1 MGLLSRSIFRE
12 VLAGAGL
19 GTLLFSFVLFLQRIS
34 LLFEQLVRGA
44 ASSST
49 VGYLFLLVM
58 PFTLMMTLPVGVL
71 VGVLIGLSRM
81 SSDGEIIA
89 MRAAGVPGRK
99 VLGPVM
105 VFAVIGTLL
114 TAACSLYLTPY
125 SIRETVRILNQIIAD
140 QMTAEIQPR
149 VFAEQFPNKTIYI
162 GDVISGPVTRWRN
175 VFIADMTPPEQRKR
189 STQEASGEAPRITI
203 ASEAIAV
210 PDSANNRIR
219 LRLVGGST
227 HEVGKEAGQYFN
239 TAFPLMDQSLEAQK
253 PAEKQARA
261 YSDMETNLLFAEAK
275 QSREADIELQRRLS
289 LPPACI
295 LLALVGI
302 PLGVSSR
309 KAGKSAAFVLTVFL
323 AFLYFMAQV
332 SLLGLAKQGTLSPAM
347 AAWAPN
353 ALFAIV
359 GLVLLVRLETPGDRD
374 LVGAIRGWFLE
385 TFSGL
390 AERYRSKRER
400 LARRAPR
407 TTIRLMPQLIDTYV
421 LSEFLFYFFI
431 CLVSFVVLTQVF
443 TFFELLSDVIRH
455 QIPMEKVFRYH
466 LFLGP
471 KFIYDYSPVA
481 VLVGVLITFSIMANQ
496 NEVTA
501 FKASGVSLY
510 RLSAPILLAGI
521 LLSSALFAFDHYV
534 VPDANLIQDG
544 IRAEIKGKAP
554 QTYLRP
560 DRKWIYG
567 HDSRIY
573 YYKYFDPAEK
583 VMVGVHVYELDPKTF
598 RLARH
603 ISAERAQWQQSMSA
617 WVFQNGWVRDMQDL
631 RIKRYEEYQVR
642 TFPEIDEQPDYFLIE
657 EKQYK
662 QMNFQQL
669 DDYIQDLK
677 QSGFDTIR
685 LQVQFH
691 RKFSVPLF
699 AFILAVIAVP
709 FSFMGGRRGAMA
721 SVGASFGIAIAYRA
735 FDELFVQVGN
745 LNQLPAPVA
754 AWSPDAI
761 FLLAGLYMMTRMRS

>member
-1 MGLLSRSIFRE
+1 
-12 VLAGAGL
+12 
-19 GTLLFSFVLFLQRIS
+19 
-34 LLFEQLVRGA
+34 
-44 ASSST
+44 
-49 VGYLFLLVM
+49 
-58 PFTLMMTLPVGVL
+58 
-71 VGVLIGLSRM
+71 
-81 SSDGEIIA
+81 
-89 MRAAGVPGRK
+89 
-99 VLGPVM
+99 
-105 VFAVIGTLL
+105 
-114 TAACSLYLTPY
+114 
-125 SIRETVRILNQIIAD
+125 
-140 QMTAEIQPR
+140 
-149 VFAEQFPNKTIYI
+149 
-162 GDVISGPVTRWRN
+162 
-175 VFIADMTPPEQRKR
+175 
-189 STQEASGEAPRITI
+189 
-203 ASEAIAV
+203 
-210 PDSANNRIR
+210 
-219 LRLVGGST
+219 
-227 HEVGKEAGQYFN
+227 
-239 TAFPLMDQSLEAQK
+239 
-253 PAEKQARA
+253 
-261 YSDMETNLLFAEAK
+261 
-275 QSREADIELQRRLS
+275 
-289 LPPACI
+289 
-295 LLALVGI
+295 
-302 PLGVSSR
+302 
-309 KAGKSAAFVLTVFL
+309 
-323 AFLYFMAQV
+323 MAQV
-332 SLLGLAKQGTLSPAM
+332 SLLGLAKQGTLSPAL

-353 ALFAIV
+353 ILFAIV
-359 GLVLLVRLETPGDRD
+359 GIVLLVRLETPGDRD
-374 LVGAIRGWFLE
+374 LVGAIRGWFLD

-390 AERYRSKRER
+390 AERYRTKRER
-400 LARRAPR
+400 IARRAPR

-421 LSEFLFYFFI
+421 LSEFLFYFLI

-443 TFFELLSDVIRH
+443 TFFELLSDVIRN

-481 VLVGVLITFSIMANQ
+481 VLVSVLITFSIMANQ

-510 RLSAPILLAGI
+510 RLSVPILLAGL

-560 DRKWIYG
+560 DRKWIFG
-567 HDSRIY
+567 HDARIY

-598 RLARH
+598 RLVRH
-603 ISAERAQWQQSMSA
+603 ISAERAQWQPSVSA
-617 WVFQNGWVRDMQDL
+617 WVFQNGWVRDMQDI
-631 RIKRYEEYQVR
+631 RVKQYEEYPVR
-642 TFPEIDEQPDYFLIE
+642 TFAELDEQPDYFLIE

-669 DDYIQDLK
+669 DSYIQDLK

-735 FDELFVQVGN
+735 FDELFVQIGN